1 MALLVYNLTGPFQPG
16 EKMTLQWVSNVN
28 QDPSMFNLELFS
40 PTFNSLTVIAQ
51 NVDIFANQLAIEFP
65 VSPPSDD
72 YIFWLVDLTNKTNVY
87 TNSNS
92 FSITT
97 AKDQTTAPTSNVP
110 PPMTSPVASPVH
122 STSAV
127 HPNTTAEDR
136 PSTTPAFTT
145 TPPEIQSASGA
156 SRKSMSG
163 RSIAGI
169 AIAAVFLLALG
180 VMVWLCVRRS
190 HCKPRLNLQP
200 QEYLHAG
207 EDQQESHQR
216 SFSGEKL
223 RAMPQSRLSEAEGG
237 GDLELLLR
245 QNKAL
250 AARIGAL
257 ESDVHS
263 LRMESEWLQESPPG
277 YLD

>member
-1 MALLVYNLTGPFQPG
+1 MALLVYNLTGPSQPG
-16 EKMTLQWVSNVN
+16 EKITLQWVSNVN
-28 QDPSMFNLELFS
+28 QDPSVFNLELFS

-51 NVDIFANQLAIEFP
+51 NVDTFANQLAIEFP

-72 YIFWLVDLTNKTNVY
+72 DIFWLVNLTNKTNIY

-97 AKDQTTAPTSNVP
+97 AKDQTTSPTSNVP
-110 PPMTSPVASPVH
+110 PTTSPVASPVH

-127 HPNTTAEDR
+127 HPKTTAEDR
-136 PSTTPAFTT
+136 PSTTPASTT
-145 TPPEIQSASGA
+145 TPLQIQSASDA

-169 AIAAVFLLALG
+169 VIAAVFLLALG
-180 VMVWLCVRRS
+180 VVVWLCVRRS
-190 HCKPRLNLQP
+190 HRKPRLNLQP

-207 EDQQESHQR
+207 EDQQESPQR

-245 QNKAL
+245 QNRAL

-257 ESDVHS
+257 ESDVRS
-263 LRMESEWLQESPPG
+263 PRMESEWLQESPPG